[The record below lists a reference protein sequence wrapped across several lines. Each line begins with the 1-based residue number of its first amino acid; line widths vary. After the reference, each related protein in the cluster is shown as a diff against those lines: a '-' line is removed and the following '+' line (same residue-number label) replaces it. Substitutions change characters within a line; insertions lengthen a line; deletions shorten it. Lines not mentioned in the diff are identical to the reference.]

1 MAEPQGEEREALTR
15 RRDEI
20 RATRTELKAEIAG
33 VKGEI
38 AGVKGEI
45 VGTNERL
52 DSTNARLEAVE
63 HTLADLASQQ
73 VLSIRYMKNTF
84 GRHGDELEE
93 LDDRVTTLEDDPKRS
108 GS

>member
-1 MAEPQGEEREALTR
+1 MADGDFNTQVLREI
-15 RRDEI
+15 RDEI
-20 RATRTELKAEIAG
+20 RATRIELKTEIAG
-33 VKGEI
+33 
-38 AGVKGEI
+38 
-45 VGTNERL
+45 TNARL
-52 DSTNARLEAVE
+52 DTTNARLDTTNARLEAVE

-84 GRHGDELEE
+84 GRHEDELEG